1 MESDVSGRPAAH
13 PQLDALIR
21 SVNRVFLGE
30 TDAVR
35 TILIALLAQGHVLL
49 EGVPGVAKTTLAKAM
64 AHATGLGMKR
74 IQFTPDLLPSDVTGT
89 YVLDPQSGQFALR
102 PGPVF
107 THIVLA
113 DEVNRAPARTQAALL
128 EAMQERQVTLEGE
141 SLPLPKPF
149 LVIATQ
155 NPLDLEGTYPLP
167 EAQLDRFMVRVILGY
182 PSESAEIE
190 MIRAHADGP
199 RAPERVLSADELTS
213 LQDQV
218 RNTFVEPD
226 LIRYAVQIARATREH
241 AFVSLGASP
250 RASLTLILAAKAA
263 AVLDGRDYVTP
274 DDIRAVAVPVLAHRL
289 VLTPD
294 HEGDDALRQRILT
307 ELVEQIPYTLAR

>member
-1 MESDVSGRPAAH
+1 MTVEVPHEAPART
-13 PQLDALIR
+13 QLDALVR
-21 SVNRVFLGE
+21 AVNQVFLGE
-30 TDAVR
+30 TDSVK

-89 YVLDPQSGQFALR
+89 YVLDPKTGQFALR

-128 EAMQERQVTLEGE
+128 EAMQEGQVTLEGE
-141 SLPLPKPF
+141 SLQLPKPF

-182 PSESAEIE
+182 PAESAEVE
-190 MIRAHADGP
+190 MIRTHAEGP
-199 RAPERVLSADELTS
+199 KEPEMVLSKDDLAA
-213 LQDQV
+213 LQQQT
-218 RNTFVEPD
+218 RNTFVEED
-226 LIRYAVQIARATREH
+226 LVRYAVQIARATREH
-241 AFVSLGASP
+241 PLVALGASP

-263 AVLDGRDYVTP
+263 AVLQGRDYVAP
-274 DDIRAVAVPVLAHRL
+274 DDIRSVARPVLAHRL

-294 HEGDDALRQRILT
+294 HEGDETLRQRILS
-307 ELVEQIPYTLAR
+307 ELLERIPYTLAK